1 MRTTY
6 QYVLD
11 LRNRLAKKH
20 FDRKSRMRELQAGD
34 SVFIMR
40 PTDSSKLLMQWK
52 GPYKVVERVGMTDY
66 RIRIGKTE
74 KVYHINMLKKYFE
87 SADSSEGVRS
97 TL

>member
-1 MRTTY
+1 M
-6 QYVLD
+6 
-11 LRNRLAKKH
+11 
-20 FDRKSRMRELQAGD
+20 
-34 SVFIMR
+34 
-40 PTDSSKLLMQWK
+40 
-52 GPYKVVERVGMTDY
+52 VERVGMTDY